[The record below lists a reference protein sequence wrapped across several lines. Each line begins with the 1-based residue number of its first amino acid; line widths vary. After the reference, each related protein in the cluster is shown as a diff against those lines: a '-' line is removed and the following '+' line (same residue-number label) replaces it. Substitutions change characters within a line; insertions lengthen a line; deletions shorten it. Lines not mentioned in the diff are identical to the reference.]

1 MKIFGIAKKPVEE
14 NIIISRLEKI
24 AARENTTVEDVVSRL
39 EPGFVVKFGI
49 DYYKGY
55 VIDQYECP
63 HCKKYVGDELTHFK
77 YCPSCGKALINV

>member
-1 MKIFGIAKKPVEE
+1 MRIFGCKKELVE
-14 NIIISRLEKI
+14 NNTLLARLEKV
-24 AARENTTVEDVVSRL
+24 AAQNNCTIEQVVSRL

-55 VIDQYECP
+55 EIDQYECP
-63 HCKKYVGDELTHFK
+63 NCGKYVGDELTHFK